1 MSCPTTYL
9 LELAISTSGS
19 LIAAVLWAKRHWIAR
34 ELEKINWKR
43 SGNMWWLACDL
54 HSIKLLA
61 DLNYTTKEPDYLRKM
76 RIAMDNSFGHAQAL
90 HMDEQVLSGIRKL
103 KSTFY
108 SKEPLTAGDKTEIRE
123 QVDAIIDYC
132 GRLAIKNQPDFKP

>member
-1 MSCPTTYL
+1 
-9 LELAISTSGS
+9 
-19 LIAAVLWAKRHWIAR
+19 
-34 ELEKINWKR
+34 
-43 SGNMWWLACDL
+43 
-54 HSIKLLA
+54 
-61 DLNYTTKEPDYLRKM
+61 
-76 RIAMDNSFGHAQAL
+76 MDNAFGHAQAL

-108 SKEPLTAGDKTEIRE
+108 SKEPLTAGDNTEIRE